1 MSSIL
6 VRDLDFEILTR
17 LKKRAQSGGRSLQSE
32 VKEILE
38 EASKVDYDHARQVAS
53 HIRSQ
58 RKGKL
63 YSDSTELV
71 REDRDR

>member
-1 MSSIL
+1 MASIL
-6 VRDLDFEILTR
+6 VRDLAIEILSR
-17 LKKRAQSGGRSLQSE
+17 LKKRAQTDGCSLQTE

-38 EASKVDYDHARQVAS
+38 EASKVDYDHARQVAN

-58 RKGKL
+58 GKGKL
-63 YSDSTELV
+63 YSDSTELA